1 MNFGLPNSMV
11 SAIYKTFVYHH
22 YLIISTNFF
31 QYTEAKKNTN
41 SHLPLSLIKLFFAD
55 WDHKVIPCE
64 FFAAVVVIY
73 HNKQFLI
80 REKSFLRILNFLT
93 LILGIW
99 ES

>member
-1 MNFGLPNSMV
+1 MNFGLPNSMI

-64 FFAAVVVIY
+64 FFAAVWI
-73 HNKQFLI
+73 
-80 REKSFLRILNFLT
+80 SLT
-93 LILGIW
+93 CLGVW
-99 ES
+99 VGDGVEQRASV